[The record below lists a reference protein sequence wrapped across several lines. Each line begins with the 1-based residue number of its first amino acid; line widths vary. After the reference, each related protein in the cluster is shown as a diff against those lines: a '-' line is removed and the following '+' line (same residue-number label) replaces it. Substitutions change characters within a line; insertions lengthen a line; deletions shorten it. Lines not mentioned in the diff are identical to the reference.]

1 MNEVQQNISG
11 FLGSVLS
18 PVNTF
23 LGSTKTTEQKVI
35 EESEASKSS
44 SKTGTIIISIL
55 AVVTLV
61 VIAVV
66 IFKQSKNS

>member
-1 MNEVQQNISG
+1 MNEVNQNISG

-18 PVNTF
+18 PVNAF
-23 LGSTKTTEQKVI
+23 LGTTKKTEQKVT
-35 EESEASKSS
+35 EQGEASKSS
-44 SKTGTIIISIL
+44 SKTATIIISIL